1 MSTGTR
7 LDREEYVEQAYFFR
21 VIRERLAE
29 NRSTQEILEHIHE
42 EILATTR
49 LPFAIEFLVGEL
61 KHTGQLS
68 SGFARLSHYFSPFQT
83 FVIQGTENERMRFSL
98 ETGLLV
104 LEREALYRAQEGP
117 CTGMFIYQLE
127 AISRNRLGYH
137 QGINSMAG
145 DPIYPAQWKDFLST
159 LPQQLDI
166 FDVAEVIY
174 SRSESYVAD
183 QRREHAGYTPPLPPL
198 FGMKEGR
205 IARANRGRDP
215 LYLFAALQ
223 RQLGYPE
230 VPRPVPRD
238 DPALKLATLQEKV
251 RQMEM
256 RLRLV
261 EGEVKGQ
268 VDLSQFGKPELLDDL
283 HFHDRD
289 VEE

>member
-1 MSTGTR
+1 MSTGIR

-21 VIRERLAE
+21 VIRERLTE
-29 NRSTQEILEHIHE
+29 NRSTQEILEHVHQ

-61 KHTGQLS
+61 KHSGQLS
-68 SGFARLSHYFSPFQT
+68 SGFARLPHYFSPFQT

-98 ETGLLV
+98 DTGLLV

-117 CTGMFIYQLE
+117 CMGLFIYQLE

-145 DPIYPAQWKDFLST
+145 DPAYDAGWKEFLRS

-174 SRSESYVAD
+174 SRSETHVAD
-183 QRREHAGYTPPLPPL
+183 KRREDAGYAPALPAL

-238 DPALKLATLQEKV
+238 DPASRLAALQEKV

-256 RLRLV
+256 RLRLL

-268 VDLSQFGKPELLDDL
+268 VDLNQFGKPELLDDAN
-283 HFHDRD
+283 FPGED
-289 VEE
+289 E